1 MRHAYTLIEVLAV
14 VAIAGLV
21 AAAVTPALVRA
32 ATSDALSEAV
42 RQVRSVDRLAR
53 QQAVGVGGAWSVVDG
68 RMVSGIAGWQP
79 FDDRLPTGCSV
90 SVHRAADGALME
102 RLSLDHTGC
111 SNDVVV
117 VVITAPGRSRSFRI
131 LGLSGAWLA
140 EPVGEPQVATP

>member
-1 MRHAYTLIEVLAV
+1 MRQAYTLIEVLAV

-42 RQVRSVDRLAR
+42 RQVRAVDRLAR

-79 FDDRLPTGCSV
+79 HDDRLPTGCSV

-111 SNDVVV
+111 SGDVV
-117 VVITAPGRSRSFRI
+117 VVITAPGQSRSFRI

-140 EPVGEPQVATP
+140 EPVGEPLVATP